1 MTTEL
6 VILLTLFVIVIAGI
20 FKTPTQTFEKAGPR
34 LGMRIEK
41 NLETGV
47 GFESRTQHS
56 QFPVRWIKKQ

>member
-6 VILLTLFVIVIAGI
+6 VILLMLLMVVVVGV
-20 FKTPTQTFEKAGPR
+20 FKTPAQTFEKAGPY

-47 GFESRTQHS
+47 GFEKATQNS
-56 QFPVRWIKKQ
+56 NNGKIQWVKK

>member
-20 FKTPTQTFEKAGPR
+20 FKTPTDTFERAGPK

-41 NLETGV
+41 HLETGS
-47 GFESRTQHS
+47 GFTFRTQGTPNGIS
-56 QFPVRWIKKQ
+56 WEAKK